1 MNYSAWGHHASDPS
15 TWLGKLAD
23 QDSSLTLEPTHC
35 VAGKTLGLISPEQ
48 CHIYVLRTERHKLVY
63 FGNGLPSLLFDLKTD
78 PGELDNLGK
87 FKRVVFETNELHI
100 GASQGV
106 LSAADAAENKAVLVE
121 LIQKLLDWK
130 AKFAN
135 AAQRE
140 MMLSRITY
148 QNQVIYRR
156 RSLL

>member
-1 MNYSAWGHHASDPS
+1 M
-15 TWLGKLAD
+15 L
-23 QDSSLTLEPTHC
+23 
-35 VAGKTLGLISPEQ
+35 
-48 CHIYVLRTERHKLVY
+48 
-63 FGNGLPSLLFDLKTD
+63 
-78 PGELDNLGK
+78 
-87 FKRVVFETNELHI
+87 ETNELHI
-100 GASQGV
+100 GTSQGV
-106 LSAADAAENKAVLVE
+106 LYAADATENKAVLVE

-148 QNQVIYRR
+148 QNQVVYRR